1 MAIVIVNVFLALVT
15 RQAWCCFMCSVIQYS
30 RQPHQVDITIQ
41 LIFSDEELGFSCYIT
56 LPKPQGHG
64 AGAGGSGGQ
73 GQHQE
78 NQVLKFPCGVE
89 TLS

>member
-1 MAIVIVNVFLALVT
+1 MELKGADFSLA
-15 RQAWCCFMCSVIQYS
+15 S
-30 RQPHQVDITIQ
+30 HQVDITIQ
-41 LIFSDEELGFSCYIT
+41 LIFSDEDLGFRCYIT

-89 TLS
+89 ILS